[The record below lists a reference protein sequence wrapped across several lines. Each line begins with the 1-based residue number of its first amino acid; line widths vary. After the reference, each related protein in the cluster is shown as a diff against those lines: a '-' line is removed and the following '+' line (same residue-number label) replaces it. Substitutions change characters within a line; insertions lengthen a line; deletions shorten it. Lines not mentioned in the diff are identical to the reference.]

1 MSDRVPGPLRV
12 AIVVGEESGDQLGAG
27 LIDALRRRH
36 PDCVVFGVAGDRMIA
51 RGATTAFPVSD
62 VAVIGIGSII
72 AHVPRIVRRVYQAV
86 DAIVAERPDILV
98 AVDSPGFTHSVAER
112 VKRRLPE
119 VPLVDYVSPSVWAWK
134 AWRAPR
140 MAKFFDHVLAL
151 LPFEPDVHR
160 RLRGPPCTYVGHPLV
175 ERVAELRPAPGERDP
190 LSENPVLV
198 VLPGSRRSE
207 IKRLMA
213 PFGEAVARIAAAHP
227 GVEVLLPAV
236 GHLRAEI
243 EAELAGWPV
252 KPRIVTGEA
261 EKFAAFRRA
270 HAALAASGT
279 VTLELGLAGVP
290 MVVAYR
296 VDPIARMLKPLLR
309 VPSIVLVNL
318 IIGENAIPEYLDQA
332 GSPEVLAA
340 DVSALLREGPE
351 RARQIEAL
359 ARLDQAM
366 ALPDGAQP
374 SELAADIVLKT
385 LAAATA
391 VR

>member
-1 MSDRVPGPLRV
+1 MSERVPGPLRV

-36 PDCVVFGVAGDRMIA
+36 PDCIVFGVAGDRMIA

-112 VKRRLPE
+112 VKRRLPQ